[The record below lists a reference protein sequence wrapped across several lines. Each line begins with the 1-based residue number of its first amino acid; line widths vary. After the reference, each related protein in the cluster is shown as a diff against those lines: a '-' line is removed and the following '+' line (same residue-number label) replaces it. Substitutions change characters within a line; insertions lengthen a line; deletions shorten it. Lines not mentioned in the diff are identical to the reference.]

1 MLMSKITDKYVSA
14 GNFPDWLN
22 RFKRS
27 LKNGSGMNVNCDDCN
42 ACCRA
47 SQFIHIKPEE
57 TKSIARIDKKLLF
70 PAPGLPKG
78 NLVMGYNETG
88 CCPML
93 KNGICSIY
101 QDRPITC
108 RTYDCRLFAAAGIW
122 AGGKEKYLVNRQV
135 RRWRFSYKNTLDR
148 EKHLAVIS
156 AANFLKRNK
165 RIFPTGTISGN
176 PIHLAIMAVK
186 CHTVF
191 LRPDHLGTKP
201 EIIQKIN
208 TAARGFDKKPLK

>member
-1 MLMSKITDKYVSA
+1 MGKIDVKQISA
-14 GNFPDWLN
+14 GNFSLWLK
-22 RFKRS
+22 RFQTA
-27 LKNGSGMNVNCDDCN
+27 LKNESGMDVKCGDCN

-57 TKSIARIDKKLLF
+57 KATLAGIDKRLLF

-78 NLVMGYNETG
+78 NLVMGYNGTG

-108 RTYDCRLFAAAGIW
+108 RTYDCRLFAAAGIL

-135 RRWRFSYKNTLDR
+135 RRWRFSYKNALDR

-156 AANFLKRNK
+156 AADFLKRNK

-176 PIHLAIMAVK
+176 PIQLAIMAVK
-186 CHTVF
+186 CYAVF
-191 LRPDHLGTKP
+191 LERHRSQTKAEIAQRVITSVKRFRPLG
-201 EIIQKIN
+201 
-208 TAARGFDKKPLK
+208 